1 LTRAPRRLIAFL
13 ATAFAAIAFS
23 VSAAPLP
30 KATATGSYLAGQQ
43 ALVDLRT
50 SEAASYLE
58 KAARADWDNPIIV
71 ERAFMALAA
80 DARIEDAAEMG
91 KHLLELDPSSEFA
104 RLVIAAVDL
113 KERRYDAVVDG
124 LAGIGIETYP
134 GLAATILRGWGYVG
148 DYRAAEA
155 ETLLKD
161 VGDEGLADFL
171 VFHRALMAD
180 LGGNTDLA
188 LALAGEAYKTDSA
201 VPRMVEAYARML
213 GNAGRLDDA
222 RKVVADFALQG
233 LSHPLVDQVKAYLDQ
248 GQRPGLFAPSPQAG
262 AAEMLYSLGVALSR
276 EPLGDY
282 AAVFLRLGIYLDP
295 DSHLIAMALAQLFDW
310 HEQYKAA
317 NTIYEGIPP
326 ASPMKPLAVVRVAGN
341 LDALGDRPGAIRE
354 LNAIIGAHPDDLE
367 AVSVLGDLYRDDEKF
382 AEAADA
388 YTRALA
394 ITGGTSPAD
403 WRFYYV
409 RGIAY
414 ERNKEWP
421 KAEADFQMALK
432 LNPDQPDVLNYLGY
446 SWVDQGINLQPAL
459 AMIEKA
465 VAAAPNNGYIVD
477 SLGWAFYR
485 LGRFEEA
492 VKTLEQAVQLLPNDP
507 EINDHLGDA
516 YWRTGRELEARF
528 QWNVASA
535 MDKQGNV
542 KARVMP
548 KLANGLD
555 GIGAVGQAETPA
567 SQASTQ

>member
-1 LTRAPRRLIAFL
+1 MTRAPRRLTAFL
-13 ATAFAAIAFS
+13 ATAFAAVAFS
-23 VSAAPLP
+23 VAAAPLP
-30 KATATGSYLAGQQ
+30 NATATGGYLAGQQ

-50 SEAASYLE
+50 TEAATFLE
-58 KAARADWDNPIIV
+58 KAAKADWKNPIIV

-80 DARIEDAAEMG
+80 DARIEDAATMG
-91 KHLLELDPSSEFA
+91 KHLLELDPTNEFA
-104 RLVIAAVDL
+104 RLVIAVVAL
-113 KERRYDAVVDG
+113 KEGQYGAVVDE
-124 LAGIGIETYP
+124 LQSVGIETYP
-134 GLAATILRGWGYVG
+134 GLAGTILRAWGMVG
-148 DYRAAEA
+148 DGKAADADEA
-155 ETLLKD
+155 LTQ

-171 VFHRALMAD
+171 VFHRALRAD
-180 LGGNTDLA
+180 VGGNSA
-188 LALAGEAYKTDSA
+188 LALSLADEAYQTDKA
-201 VPRMVEAYARML
+201 VPRMVEAYSRML
-213 GNAGRLDDA
+213 ANAGRTDDA
-222 RKVVADFALQG
+222 SKVIDEFDRQG
-233 LSHPLVDQVKAYLDQ
+233 LSHPLVDIVRAAIKD
-248 GQRPGLFAPSPQAG
+248 GKKPGPFAASPQAG

-276 EPLGDY
+276 EPIGDY
-282 AAVFLRLGIYLDP
+282 AAVLLRLGMYLDP
-295 DSHLIAMALAQLFDW
+295 DSHLISMALAQLFDW
-310 HEQYKAA
+310 HEQYKSA
-317 NTIYEGIPP
+317 NLIYDSIPS

-341 LDALGDRPGAIRE
+341 LDAMGDRPGAIRQ
-354 LNAIIGAHPDDLE
+354 LTGIINAHPDDLE

-388 YTRALA
+388 YTKALT
-394 ITGGTSPAD
+394 ITGGDAPAD

-421 KAEADFQMALK
+421 KAEADFLEALK

-446 SWVDQGINLQPAL
+446 SWVDQGLNLQPAL
-459 AMIEKA
+459 EMIEKA

-485 LGRFEEA
+485 LGRFDEA

-516 YWRTGRELEARF
+516 YWRTGRTLEAHF

-535 MDKQGNV
+535 MDDKGAV

-555 GIGAVGQAETPA
+555 GIGSVGQPEAPA
-567 SQASTQ
+567 SQAATQ